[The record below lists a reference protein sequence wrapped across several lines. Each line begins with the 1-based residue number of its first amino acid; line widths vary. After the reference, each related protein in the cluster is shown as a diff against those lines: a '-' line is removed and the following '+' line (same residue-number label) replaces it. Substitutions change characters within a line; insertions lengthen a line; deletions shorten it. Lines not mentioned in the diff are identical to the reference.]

1 MKMISPENKLVI
13 TGAVRTPVGA
23 IGGGLQKLQAYELA
37 TLAVKEL
44 LKVTEIDPELIDY
57 TSIGW
62 VMQDPRT
69 PNLAKVVSEMAGI
82 PPTVPGTTIHENCAS
97 GGASLHDI
105 VRRIMVGDIEI
116 GIAGGTESMSNV
128 PRYLYEARMK
138 GRLYGDF
145 KLVDGVMGALTD
157 VFVGEKGEL
166 MGYMTERLAEK
177 YEVSREQQDEI
188 AFRSHANALKSWSE
202 GYFDDYVFPVEI
214 PQRKKEPIIVNRDE
228 GPKAITM
235 EALQSQRPY
244 FKPGD
249 GTITAANSSTIND
262 GAAMVL
268 IMTEKKARE
277 LNQTPLAA
285 VVGYHNIGV
294 QREYMGEGAF
304 QVIPPLVKKHDLNIS
319 DLDLLEINEAF
330 AAVLGGAFNSLKELT
345 PDKVNQWGSGI
356 SLGHP
361 VGCTGARQIVDMV
374 HQLKR
379 RNKKL
384 GLTSRCVG
392 GGIGSGEILMS
403 Y

>member
-1 MKMISPENKLVI
+1 MISPENKLVI